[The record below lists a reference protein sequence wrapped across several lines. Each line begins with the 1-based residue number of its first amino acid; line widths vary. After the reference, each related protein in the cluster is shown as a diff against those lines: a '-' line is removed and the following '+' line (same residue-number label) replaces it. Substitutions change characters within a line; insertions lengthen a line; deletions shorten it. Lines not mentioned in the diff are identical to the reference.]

1 MLRPGRELLELI
13 PKVLRAR
20 DFHLYLKNGKRLTDL
35 WLDGGRAVL
44 GHKPPRVLL
53 ELKNA
58 AERGLFCPLP
68 HPMERRL
75 LKALET
81 LFPGR
86 AFRLYADS
94 PSLYRALAEAGMP
107 LDANRL
113 PDPAFP
119 EAGVADNGTQVSL
132 WRPFIEPQPAGTAP
146 ETSVALEPNVT
157 SVLIPILP
165 WPLGPD
171 VLVLNKCMEALFP
184 IGDLIPPV
192 LLAPAA
198 RALYNLA
205 AALKAP
211 GQGHARY
218 QKIEKVFSKRNL
230 GASNESGKLWRRK
243 GIYLTVKPGIES
255 EKYAALFRRFLEG
268 GFLIPP
274 SPTEPVILP
283 ALMSPGEEAKLA
295 ELLKT

>member
-1 MLRPGRELLELI
+1 MLRPRRELLDLI

-20 DFHLYLKNGKRLTDL
+20 DFHLYLENGKRLTDL

-81 LFPGR
+81 LFPDR

-94 PSLYRALAEAGMP
+94 PSLCRALADAGLSAGSLP
-107 LDANRL
+107 L

-119 EAGVADNGTQVSL
+119 EGDVADNGARVSL
-132 WRPFIEPQPAGTAP
+132 WRPFVEPPSAA
-146 ETSVALEPNVT
+146 SEPNAAPVM
-157 SVLIPILP
+157 IPILP
-165 WPLGPD
+165 WPLGPE
-171 VLVLNKCMEALFP
+171 VLVLSKSMEASFP
-184 IGDLIPPV
+184 PGDLIPPV

-198 RALYNLA
+198 RAAYNLA

-211 GQGHARY
+211 GQGRARY
-218 QKIEKVFSKRNL
+218 HKIEKIFGKRNSKRNSH
-230 GASNESGKLWRRK
+230 ASDEGGMLWHRK

-274 SPTEPVILP
+274 SPMEPVILP
-283 ALMSPGEEAKLA
+283 ASMSPGEEAKLA

>member
-1 MLRPGRELLELI
+1 MLRLGRELLELI

-20 DFHLYLKNGKRLTDL
+20 DFHLYLENGKRLTDL

-44 GHKPPRVLL
+44 GHKPPRVML

-58 AERGLFCPLP
+58 AERGLFSPLP
-68 HPMERRL
+68 HPIERRL
-75 LKALET
+75 LKALEA

-86 AFRLYADS
+86 TFRLYTDS
-94 PSLYRALAEAGMP
+94 GSLCHALAQAGMP
-107 LDANRL
+107 LDAIL
-113 PDPAFP
+113 PDPAYP
-119 EAGVADNGTQVSL
+119 EGGVADNGARVSL
-132 WRPFIEPQPAGTAP
+132 WRPFIELPSAV
-146 ETSVALEPNVT
+146 SEPDAMPI
-157 SVLIPILP
+157 LIPVLP
-165 WPLGPD
+165 WPLGPE
-171 VLVLNKCMEALFP
+171 VLVLSKSMEASFS

-198 RALYNLA
+198 RALYNLV

-211 GQGHARY
+211 GQGRARY
-218 QKIEKVFSKRNL
+218 HKIETIFGKRNS
-230 GASNESGKLWRRK
+230 GALNESEKLWRRK
-243 GIYLTVKPGIES
+243 GIYLTVKPDMES

-274 SPTEPVILP
+274 SPAEPAILP
-283 ALMSPGEEAKLA
+283 ASMSPGEEAKLA